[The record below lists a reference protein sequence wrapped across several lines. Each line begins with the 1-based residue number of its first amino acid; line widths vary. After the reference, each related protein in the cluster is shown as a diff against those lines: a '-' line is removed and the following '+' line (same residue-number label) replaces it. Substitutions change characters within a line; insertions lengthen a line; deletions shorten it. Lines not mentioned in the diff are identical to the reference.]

1 MTNKEMYNFAKKI
14 NPNNEQ
20 GWTLAFSDV
29 YGDFLIV
36 EKVDE
41 MNVFNDDVEA
51 SIVAS
56 KAGIPFI
63 GDDFLYVDTEENRN
77 LLIACKTRTGR
88 LRQKPIFQ

>member
-1 MTNKEMYNFAKKI
+1 MYNFAKKI
-14 NPNNEQ
+14 NPDSKQ
-20 GWTLAFSDV
+20 GWTLAFSDA
-29 YGDFLIV
+29 YGNFLIV

-41 MNVFNDDVEA
+41 MNAFNDDTEA

-77 LLIACKTRTGR
+77 LMIEKN
-88 LRQKPIFQ
+88 F

>member
-1 MTNKEMYNFAKKI
+1 MTNKEMCNFAKKI

-41 MNVFNDDVEA
+41 MSVFNDDVEA

-77 LLIACKTRTGR
+77 LLIACKSGGSSIKER
-88 LRQKPIFQ
+88 LM

>member
-1 MTNKEMYNFAKKI
+1 MYNFAKKI

-41 MNVFNDDVEA
+41 MSVFNDDVEA
-51 SIVAS
+51 SIAAS

-77 LLIACKTRTGR
+77 LLIACTSGGSSIKER
-88 LRQKPIFQ
+88 LM